1 MFVVKTAQ
9 NRPLPGG
16 GPLRPACRRMSF
28 SFSGDGESSS
38 DGCRLLSEA
47 YFDEARPLATCG
59 PSSRILPSPPLA
71 WQASFER
78 RSPMRK
84 YVVLY
89 RFTEQGAKDIRGTVA
104 RARQTR
110 EQNEK
115 RGFKVQAMLWT
126 QGPYDLVAVVEAP
139 SEEAMMGGMVNVVSA
154 GNVSSVTMR
163 AFDEK
168 EMEKI
173 LEQV

>member
-1 MFVVKTAQ
+1 MA
-9 NRPLPGG
+9 
-16 GPLRPACRRMSF
+16 
-28 SFSGDGESSS
+28 
-38 DGCRLLSEA
+38 
-47 YFDEARPLATCG
+47 
-59 PSSRILPSPPLA
+59 
-71 WQASFER
+71 
-78 RSPMRK
+78 K

-89 RFTEQGAKDIRGTVA
+89 RFTEHGAKDIRGTVA

-154 GNVSSVTMR
+154 GNVTSLTMR
-163 AFDEK
+163 AFDERD
-168 EMEKI
+168 MEKI

>member
-1 MFVVKTAQ
+1 
-9 NRPLPGG
+9 
-16 GPLRPACRRMSF
+16 
-28 SFSGDGESSS
+28 
-38 DGCRLLSEA
+38 
-47 YFDEARPLATCG
+47 
-59 PSSRILPSPPLA
+59 
-71 WQASFER
+71 
-78 RSPMRK
+78 MRK

-89 RFTEQGAKDIRGTVA
+89 RFTEGGAKDIRGTVA

-139 SEEAMMGGMVNVVSA
+139 SEEAMMGGMVNVLSA
-154 GNVSSVTMR
+154 GNVTSVTMR

-168 EMEKI
+168 EMEKV

>member
-1 MFVVKTAQ
+1 
-9 NRPLPGG
+9 
-16 GPLRPACRRMSF
+16 
-28 SFSGDGESSS
+28 
-38 DGCRLLSEA
+38 
-47 YFDEARPLATCG
+47 
-59 PSSRILPSPPLA
+59 
-71 WQASFER
+71 
-78 RSPMRK
+78 MRK
-84 YVVLY
+84 YVILY
-89 RFTEQGAKDIRGTVA
+89 RFTEHGAKDIRGTVA

-139 SEEAMMGGMVNVVSA
+139 SEEAMMGGMVNIVSA
-154 GNVSSVTMR
+154 GNVMSTTMR

-168 EMEKI
+168 EMEKV

>member
-1 MFVVKTAQ
+1 
-9 NRPLPGG
+9 
-16 GPLRPACRRMSF
+16 
-28 SFSGDGESSS
+28 
-38 DGCRLLSEA
+38 
-47 YFDEARPLATCG
+47 
-59 PSSRILPSPPLA
+59 
-71 WQASFER
+71 
-78 RSPMRK
+78 MRK

-89 RFTEQGAKDIRGTVA
+89 RFTEHGAKDIRGTVA

-126 QGPYDLVAVVEAP
+126 QGPYDLVALVEAP

-154 GNVSSVTMR
+154 GNVTSITMR

-168 EMEKI
+168 EMDKV

>member
-1 MFVVKTAQ
+1 
-9 NRPLPGG
+9 
-16 GPLRPACRRMSF
+16 
-28 SFSGDGESSS
+28 
-38 DGCRLLSEA
+38 
-47 YFDEARPLATCG
+47 
-59 PSSRILPSPPLA
+59 
-71 WQASFER
+71 
-78 RSPMRK
+78 MRK

-154 GNVSSVTMR
+154 GNVDSITMR

>member
-1 MFVVKTAQ
+1 
-9 NRPLPGG
+9 
-16 GPLRPACRRMSF
+16 
-28 SFSGDGESSS
+28 
-38 DGCRLLSEA
+38 
-47 YFDEARPLATCG
+47 
-59 PSSRILPSPPLA
+59 
-71 WQASFER
+71 
-78 RSPMRK
+78 MRK

-104 RARQTR
+104 RARETR

-115 RGFKVQAMLWT
+115 RGFKVRALLWT
-126 QGPYDLVAVVEAP
+126 QGPYDLVALVEAP

-154 GNVSSVTMR
+154 GNVTSITMR

-168 EMEKI
+168 EMEKV

>member
-1 MFVVKTAQ
+1 
-9 NRPLPGG
+9 
-16 GPLRPACRRMSF
+16 
-28 SFSGDGESSS
+28 
-38 DGCRLLSEA
+38 
-47 YFDEARPLATCG
+47 
-59 PSSRILPSPPLA
+59 
-71 WQASFER
+71 
-78 RSPMRK
+78 MRK

-89 RFTEQGAKDIRGTVA
+89 RFTENGAKDIRGTVA

-154 GNVSSVTMR
+154 GNVTSITMR

-168 EMEKI
+168 EMDKV